1 MPSGGCATVER
12 SCKASNLMPDNKM
25 HINSRF
31 AVGILAA
38 AVVLVTPACD
48 LGARDSGAT
57 PIAQVGQRQILLRDF
72 EAMLLATTAGDAPD
86 LVRSRLLDQ
95 YLERQILL
103 EEARD
108 RGIRVE
114 DADLQRA
121 MARDGRS
128 AADTGYLEKLRTALM
143 VEGLLRSVLAQAAQI
158 TTAEEERFFEA
169 HPEMFHRPKSL
180 VLRQIL
186 LEDGQS
192 AAALRGQLLAEPG
205 RFVEAARQYSSSP
218 DGGSPRAYALEDLPH
233 EVSLALSS
241 LKPGEISPV
250 VEVPPGFLIF
260 LLEERREPRSLSL
273 DEARPAIQA
282 RLLESRGTGVRTQ
295 LLAELRRKLDVKL
308 YEDNLPFRYIEENP
322 A

>member
-1 MPSGGCATVER
+1 MPSGGCATVQR
-12 SCKASNLMPDNKM
+12 SCKASNLMSDNKM

-31 AVGILAA
+31 AVGILAT
-38 AVVLVTPACD
+38 AVVLVTAACD
-48 LGARDSGAT
+48 LGARDPGAA

-72 EAMLLATTAGDAPD
+72 EAMLLATTAGHAPD

-103 EEARD
+103 QEARD

-114 DADLQRA
+114 DADLHRA

-143 VEGLLRSVLAQAAQI
+143 VEGLLQSVLAQSAEI
-158 TTAEEERFFEA
+158 TVAEEKRFFEA
-169 HPEMFHRPKSL
+169 HPEMFQKPESL

-186 LEDGQS
+186 LDDRET
-192 AAALRGQLLAEPG
+192 AAVLRGQLLEEPG
-205 RFVEAARQYSSSP
+205 RFRQVARRHSNSP
-218 DGGSPRAYALEDLPH
+218 DRGRPRTYALQDLPR
-233 EVSLALSS
+233 EASVALSTM
-241 LKPGEISPV
+241 KPGEISPV
-250 VEVPPGFLIF
+250 VEMPPVFLIF
-260 LLEERREPRSLSL
+260 LLEERREQRSISL

>member
-1 MPSGGCATVER
+1 
-12 SCKASNLMPDNKM
+12 MPDNKM
-25 HINSRF
+25 HINNRF
-31 AVGILAA
+31 GAGILAA
-38 AVVLVTPACD
+38 VVVLVAPSCGPEVPDRSA
-48 LGARDSGAT
+48 A
-57 PIAQVGQRQILLRDF
+57 PIAQVGEREILLRDF
-72 EAMLLATTAGDAPD
+72 EAMLLATTAGNVPD

-95 YLERQILL
+95 YLEREILL

-114 DADLQRA
+114 DADLHRA

-128 AADTGYLEKLRTALM
+128 AEDTGYVEKLRTALM
-143 VEGLLRSVLAQAAQI
+143 VEALLRSVLAQSAEI
-158 TTAEEERFFEA
+158 TAAEEERFFEA
-169 HPEMFHRPKSL
+169 HPEMFHRQKSL

-186 LEDGQS
+186 LDDGKS

-205 RFVEAARQYSSSP
+205 GFVEAARRHSSSP
-218 DGGSPRAYALEDLPH
+218 DGGSPRAYALEDLPR
-233 EVSLALSS
+233 EVALALRSM
-241 LKPGEISPV
+241 KPGEISPV
-250 VEVPPGFLIF
+250 VEIPPGFLIF
-260 LLEERREPRSLSL
+260 LLEERRPQRSISL

-308 YEDNLPFRYIEENP
+308 YEDNLPFRSIEENP